1 MQRYGYLSM
10 FLYYY
15 SLTLYQFRRF
25 YYLCSAMKKILK
37 VDNPNVYAE
46 YVGAP
51 VLHPQLALISYD
63 EVSPFRS
70 SLNSYGV
77 YGLFIQQQFP
87 KYLSYGTKSV
97 LVGDSSILSVAP
109 GQIGGAEDNGT
120 PLYINGWVLL
130 WSPELMKGT
139 PLEGKID
146 SYHFFSYFYTDWL
159 RMTPA
164 EWEQLS
170 SLLSTMR
177 KELLESPDSPVLRSI
192 LCGYLSLI
200 LEYCQR
206 IYLRQ
211 LSQEESDESDILKR
225 FHRLL
230 VDYFSKGVQHEK
242 GLPTVAWC
250 AGELAYSA
258 GYFGGMIHQA
268 TGGTAI
274 GYIHSFVIDQAKTF
288 LMKGLSVGEVADLL
302 GFEYP
307 HHFQPPVQEGDR
319 DDTDGILKIS
329 KSVFSRNL
337 LQSHKSAQP
346 KTPLTGVSSTF
357 YSHAIIICCAV
368 IVQKWIK
375 SCACH

>member
-1 MQRYGYLSM
+1 MR
-10 FLYYY
+10 
-15 SLTLYQFRRF
+15 
-25 YYLCSAMKKILK
+25 KILK
-37 VDNPNVYAE
+37 VDTPNVYAQ

-51 VLHPQLALISYD
+51 VLHPLLSLISYD

-139 PLEGKID
+139 PMEGRID
-146 SYHFFSYFYTDWL
+146 SYHFFSYFFTDWL

-177 KELLESPDSPVLRSI
+177 KELLESPDSPALRSI

-211 LSQEESDESDILKR
+211 LSQEESGESDILKR

-230 VDYFSKGVQHEK
+230 VDYFSKGVQHKK

-258 GYFGGMIHQA
+258 GYFGGMIHRA

-274 GYIHSFVIDQAKTF
+274 GYIHTFVIDHAKTF

-307 HHFQPPVQEGDR
+307 HHF
-319 DDTDGILKIS
+319 
-329 KSVFSRNL
+329 SRL
-337 LQSHKSAQP
+337 FK
-346 KTPLTGVSSTF
+346 KVTGTTPTEFLM
-357 YSHAIIICCAV
+357 
-368 IVQKWIK
+368 K
-375 SCACH
+375 

>member
-1 MQRYGYLSM
+1 MR
-10 FLYYY
+10 
-15 SLTLYQFRRF
+15 
-25 YYLCSAMKKILK
+25 KILK
-37 VDNPNVYAE
+37 VDTPNVYAQ

-51 VLHPQLALISYD
+51 VLHPLLSLISYD

-139 PLEGKID
+139 PLEGRID

-177 KELLESPDSPVLRSI
+177 KELLESPDSQVLRSI

-211 LSQEESDESDILKR
+211 LSQEESGESDILKR

-307 HHFQPPVQEGDR
+307 HHF
-319 DDTDGILKIS
+319 
-329 KSVFSRNL
+329 SRL
-337 LQSHKSAQP
+337 FK
-346 KTPLTGVSSTF
+346 KVTGMTPTEFLM
-357 YSHAIIICCAV
+357 
-368 IVQKWIK
+368 K
-375 SCACH
+375 